1 MQNPLRYE
9 IQTALRNHLRP
20 ERGKQDRGRQCQAAV
35 GCREI
40 THVMRKPVFAASTL
54 SLGY

>member
-9 IQTALRNHLRP
+9 IQTAFRNHLRP

-35 GCREI
+35 GCREL
-40 THVMRKPVFAASTL
+40 TMSCESQF
-54 SLGY
+54 SLHRP